1 MQIQNKQLSL
11 QNSNEAISTEQRNL
25 LHNSLIINIGI
36 KSKTF
41 LHTTQENAHF
51 INIWSQ
57 GEDKKSISVI
67 TLLINKL
74 VRLLHFL
81 AKIIWL
87 LFVCSIKSRTF
98 APVKHRGVEQLVA
111 RWAHNPKVIRSS
123 RISATK

>member
-11 QNSNEAISTEQRNL
+11 QSSNEAISTEQRNL

-41 LHTTQENAHF
+41 LYTTQENADF
-51 INIWSQ
+51 INIRSQ
-57 GEDKKSISVI
+57 EEDKKSLF
-67 TLLINKL
+67 TRGLLINQL
-74 VRLLHFL
+74 GYTLHFL
-81 AKIIWL
+81 AKIRWI
-87 LFVCSIKSRTF
+87 LFVYSTKSRTF